1 MIVYNTLDSLIE
13 KQYVNLLYQNN
24 IKHFLANNPEAIA
37 EKVRR
42 QKELAEE
49 LVPRLQRMQ
58 KGGFEDIETR
68 ILYGEKGFFNNLTDI
83 VAAAKNSEDRIMRV
97 IGGATP
103 ELFYEA
109 IGDNYDKYVRMLAK
123 AKVAKHLIAYAAS
136 TALWHKYL
144 LKEQKANKFKP
155 GPKTIQ
161 NNTFTRIA
169 GDMVSIE
176 IYSNPLIIIQI
187 KNKDIAQGYRDNFQL
202 LWDWKKE

>member
-1 MIVYNTLDSLIE
+1 MNLSVDLIQLGFNRHEADVYLALLENGLSTSGPIIKKTGLHRMIVYNTLDSLIE

-103 ELFYEA
+103 ELFA
-109 IGDNYDKYVRMLAK
+109 
-123 AKVAKHLIAYAAS
+123 
-136 TALWHKYL
+136 
-144 LKEQKANKFKP
+144 
-155 GPKTIQ
+155 
-161 NNTFTRIA
+161 
-169 GDMVSIE
+169 
-176 IYSNPLIIIQI
+176 
-187 KNKDIAQGYRDNFQL
+187 
-202 LWDWKKE
+202 